1 LDKAALKSILTEPK
15 NALTK
20 QYIKLMEM
28 EGVKLVFDE
37 SGIDYIVE
45 KAVEYNLGARGLR
58 SICEAIITDAMY
70 ELPSD
75 ENTKELIID
84 AKYAH
89 QQFDK
94 SKFKKLQV
102 A

>member
-1 LDKAALKSILTEPK
+1 
-15 NALTK
+15 
-20 QYIKLMEM
+20 
-28 EGVKLVFDE
+28 
-37 SGIDYIVE
+37 VE

-75 ENTKELIID
+75 DSIKELVID
-84 AKYAH
+84 AKYA
-89 QQFDK
+89 QEQFDK

>member
-1 LDKAALKSILTEPK
+1 
-15 NALTK
+15 
-20 QYIKLMEM
+20 M
-28 EGVKLVFDE
+28 EGVKLEFEE

-75 ENTKELIID
+75 QETKELVVNR
-84 AKYAH
+84 KYA
-89 QQFDK
+89 QRQFDK

>member
-1 LDKAALKSILTEPK
+1 LTEPK
-15 NALTK
+15 NALIK
-20 QYIKLMEM
+20 QYQKLMDM
-28 EGVKLVFDE
+28 EGVSLVFEE

-45 KAVEYNLGARGLR
+45 KAMEYNLGARGLR

-70 ELPSD
+70 EMPSND
-75 ENTKELIID
+75 IKELVID

-89 QQFDK
+89 EQFDK